1 MTANEKSERK
11 AGRAMLADVPVFS
24 AVAVRTLQLVSKERG
39 QLQELSELIASDPAI
54 SSGILRMAN
63 SALFGARVEIR
74 GILQAIHLL
83 GLERVKG
90 AVVTVAM
97 TTYLGASLEVPALR
111 ACWRH
116 SLACAVI
123 AQELARI
130 SLMESD
136 VAYTAGL
143 MHDVG
148 RLALVAGYP
157 GEYADFL
164 ASTEQEP
171 CDVPQRE
178 RDLFGI
184 DHCQAGLLLV
194 TRWNLPELFRSVT
207 SRHHDPAAVG
217 EPPELSV
224 VRHGCEI
231 AEALGFNVARSN
243 HSRSYEEIRK
253 ELPERGRSRLP
264 REASEL
270 SNFIASRINSIECA

>member
-1 MTANEKSERK
+1 MTAKEKTERK
-11 AGRAMLADVPVFS
+11 AGRGILAEVPVFS
-24 AVAVRTLQLVSKERG
+24 AVAVKTLQVVSKEFG
-39 QLQELSELIASDPAI
+39 QLQELSELIAADPAI

-90 AVVTVAM
+90 VVVTVAM
-97 TTYLGASLEVPALR
+97 TTYLGAWLEVPALR
-111 ACWRH
+111 SCWRH

-130 SLMESD
+130 SLMEAD

-148 RLALVAGYP
+148 LLALVAGYP

-164 ASTEQEP
+164 ASAEQEP
-171 CDVPQRE
+171 CDVLQRE

-194 TRWNLPELFRSVT
+194 TCWNLPEIFRSVT
-207 SRHHDPAAVG
+207 ARHHDPATAG
-217 EPPELSV
+217 EPRELSV
-224 VRHGCEI
+224 VRLGCEI
-231 AEALGFNVARSN
+231 AEALGFNVARSIP
-243 HSRSYEEIRK
+243 SRSYEEIRN
-253 ELPERGRSRLP
+253 ELPERERSRLP
-264 REASEL
+264 QEATEL
-270 SNFIASRINSIECA
+270 GHFIASRINSIECA